1 MFVDDGSAREALVRM
16 VRRMTVNAALREDL
30 LQEALIHLWLT
41 ETRRP
46 GQTKSWYLQSCKY
59 HLLHY
64 LASGRSVDSAKRR
77 GSQFEVSFDAE
88 DKELFLEQGDHG
100 DSVVGWV
107 SARDIISL
115 LTPQLL
121 PRERAVLGCFA
132 DGMGPREIG
141 RKLRMSHTMVIKHR
155 RKIASLFHRLE
166 VPAPPKVSLN
176 GLLSSNGT
184 SASNGNGHHVN
195 GVIPVLQPKPE
206 PNSKPDAKITSLVP
220 FTAQRRL
227 LQNGINGLGASRFSR
242 RLAAAA
248 R

>member
-1 MFVDDGSAREALVRM
+1 MLVDEGSARESLVRM
-16 VRRMTVNAALREDL
+16 VRRMTANSALREDL
-30 LQEALIHLWLT
+30 LQEALIHLWLA

-77 GSQFEVSFDAE
+77 GGQLEVGSDS
-88 DKELFLEQGDHG
+88 DDRDMLLEQADHG
-100 DSVVGWV
+100 DSVLTWV

-132 DGMGPREIG
+132 DGLGPREIG

-155 RKIASLFHRLE
+155 RKIA
-166 VPAPPKVSLN
+166 
-176 GLLSSNGT
+176 
-184 SASNGNGHHVN
+184 
-195 GVIPVLQPKPE
+195 
-206 PNSKPDAKITSLVP
+206 
-220 FTAQRRL
+220 
-227 LQNGINGLGASRFSR
+227 
-242 RLAAAA
+242 
-248 R
+248 